1 MIEKGRHYKIP
12 REDRICPNCSL
23 KEIEDE
29 MHFLLCC
36 PCHNLSRI
44 NLLSTIWHTIKPGLA
59 PLAWPGP
66 KVGLASILASIL
78 ASTQIL
84 AWPQK
89 LAWPQ
94 IWPLKFFLASFFF
107 RIVIYWLWFNWN
119 IISILHLYITI
130 FVFVLIAS
138 M

>member
-1 MIEKGRHYKIP
+1 MKSAPAFVEA
-12 REDRICPNCSL
+12 DVSL
-23 KEIEDE
+23 GTVR
-29 MHFLLCC
+29 FL
-36 PCHNLSRI
+36 RV
-44 NLLSTIWHTIKPGLA
+44 LLPSAFSPLHTDVNTDLTVCLQRHTIKPGLA

-94 IWPLKFFLASFFF
+94 IWPLKIFLASFFF
-107 RIVIYWLWFNWN
+107 QNSDLFRD
-119 IISILHLYITI
+119 
-130 FVFVLIAS
+130 VLIMIS
-138 M
+138 MIDSLSV